1 VKYYITN
8 VRKFSVLKKNYKKNN
23 FFIQI
28 LSLLHLL
35 KKKQPEAFNAELLE
49 FLSSEPII
57 TMVNSIKEPNAN
69 LFV

>member
-1 VKYYITN
+1 MNKHIKDST
-8 VRKFSVLKKNYKKNN
+8 LKVINDAGH
-23 FFIQI
+23 
-28 LSLLHLL
+28 LSNME
-35 KKKQPEAFNAELLE
+35 QPELFNAELLE